1 MHDSPASTPSTWPAY
16 IRRTSTTMM
25 TITSH
30 DSPQYLP
37 YCFPSNRPVSSQR
50 PQPQSLFQQEAP
62 YLHYSNINNVTSAL
76 DSFNTEDMA
85 AATASHRRHHQDDSS
100 VAQALEIARES
111 PDGSSDPTISKILEN
126 ALKRIW
132 SKVELQPDSYVM
144 TRDEFAVFNFFQD
157 RFVNSVNTKKAVDAR
172 KRYWDNTH
180 A

>member
-1 MHDSPASTPSTWPAY
+1 
-16 IRRTSTTMM
+16 
-25 TITSH
+25 
-30 DSPQYLP
+30 
-37 YCFPSNRPVSSQR
+37 
-50 PQPQSLFQQEAP
+50 
-62 YLHYSNINNVTSAL
+62 
-76 DSFNTEDMA
+76 MA
-85 AATASHRRHHQDDSS
+85 AATASHRRSHQDDSS

-157 RFVNSVNTKKAVDAR
+157 RFINSVNTKKAVDAR